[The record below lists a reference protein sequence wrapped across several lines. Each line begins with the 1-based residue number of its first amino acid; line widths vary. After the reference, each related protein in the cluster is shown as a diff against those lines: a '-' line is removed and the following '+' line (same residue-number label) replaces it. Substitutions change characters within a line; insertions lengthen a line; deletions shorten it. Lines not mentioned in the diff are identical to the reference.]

1 MHLLLQGFAVV
12 RWTVENTWLRW
23 NQKYLIRSVCRE
35 LMRTASPVDMVFILS
50 VGSWLAVKKDEK
62 LVERRRRQVKGAH
75 VAREQDGRAAR
86 LRL

>member
-1 MHLLLQGFAVV
+1 MHLLPQGFAVV

-35 LMRTASPVDMVFILS
+35 LMRI
-50 VGSWLAVKKDEK
+50 
-62 LVERRRRQVKGAH
+62 VERRRREVESTD
-75 VAREQDGRAAR
+75 VAREQDGRAPR

>member
-35 LMRTASPVDMVFILS
+35 LMRI
-50 VGSWLAVKKDEK
+50 
-62 LVERRRRQVKGAH
+62 VERRRREVESTD
-75 VAREQDGRAAR
+75 VAREQDGRAPR

>member
-35 LMRTASPVDMVFILS
+35 LMRTASPVDIVAHFQPPPPMPIAPSLGTVS
-50 VGSWLAVKKDEK
+50 
-62 LVERRRRQVKGAH
+62 GAIG
-75 VAREQDGRAAR
+75 AYDWSDPGY
-86 LRL
+86 

>member
-35 LMRTASPVDMVFILS
+35 LMRI
-50 VGSWLAVKKDEK
+50 
-62 LVERRRRQVKGAH
+62 VERRRREVESTD

>member
-1 MHLLLQGFAVV
+1 MHLLRGLFGLHLLLQGFAVV

-35 LMRTASPVDMVFILS
+35 LMRI
-50 VGSWLAVKKDEK
+50 
-62 LVERRRRQVKGAH
+62 VERRRREVESTD
-75 VAREQDGRAAR
+75 VAREQDGRAPR